1 MASPFTVLFPP
12 LHLLFFSSSSP
23 LLLTQDDTRAV
34 AGNRAALEHKL
45 EVLSGEMDSMKDHQ
59 SQLRSDYNA
68 EIELRRKYY
77 DEGG

>member
-1 MASPFTVLFPP
+1 M
-12 LHLLFFSSSSP
+12 
-23 LLLTQDDTRAV
+23 

-45 EVLSGEMDSMKDHQ
+45 EALSGEMESMKDHQ